1 MNAIAIAHKLALS
14 YNRTTGIEVEE
25 LVSEAYLEYLIW
37 EPQYNPEKSAKSTFA
52 WMVMEGK
59 MKDMAARAKKAPIA
73 DSDFIDT
80 CSTAIGNP
88 ETRYLFIDSLKELS
102 ADAFEVCQMI
112 FEAPMDFI
120 QDTPRA
126 SRKTL
131 ADFLRNEGWT
141 FIRIENVIRELKHFL
156 A

>member
-1 MNAIAIAHKLALS
+1 MDAIAIAHKLALS

-37 EPQYNPEKSAKSTFA
+37 EPRYDPEKSARSTFA

-59 MKDMAARAKKAPIA
+59 MRDLAARAKNAPVA
-73 DSDFIDT
+73 DSEYIET
-80 CSTAIGNP
+80 CASLAGNP
-88 ETRYLFIDSLKELS
+88 ETRYLFLDSLRELS
-102 ADAFEVCQMI
+102 TDAFEVCRMI
-112 FEAPMDFI
+112 FEAPLTFI

-131 ADFLRNEGWT
+131 ADFLRTQGWT
-141 FIRIENVIRELKHFL
+141 FVRIENVIRELKHFL